1 MSHKITVV
9 WPDASFPTSDEARRV
24 TRMSLVD
31 AAKAL
36 GVNEPNVEQFETRT
50 SEDDPCPL
58 ARDEAA
64 LAAMNDE
71 FAQTT
76 DAMEWAKAFC
86 ARVRAGCDPTDEG
99 WLVGW
104 FANAIG
110 AGERASVARHAEHA
124 RDAESGQYVT
134 NQYAAEHP
142 ATTVVEGGQS

>member
-9 WPDASFPTSDEARRV
+9 WPDTSFPTSEEAMRV

-36 GVNEPNVEQFETRT
+36 GVNEPNVEQFQTRT
-50 SEDDPCPL
+50 NEPQ
-58 ARDEAA
+58 RDEAV
-64 LAAMNDE
+64 LAAMTDE
-71 FAQTT
+71 FAETT

-110 AGERASVARHAEHA
+110 AGERASVARHTEHA